1 MELLL
6 HSIEMDW
13 PVLLP
18 ILLCAILTL
27 AAAINRFSFY
37 NKNKRDV
44 VKFIRALKTELVN
57 NRLDAAKNL
66 SIQLGG
72 VIGEVAEEAVR
83 IFSEQHAGFSRSFD
97 ISANLATRKLE
108 KYLTILGTVGG
119 VCPFLG
125 LFGTVVRILYT
136 FQDLATQGNQSTAVA
151 MGIGSALIATA
162 FGLGVAI
169 VAVVL
174 YNLFQSTVKRY
185 EDDFQLIKL
194 LFLSFTD
201 SDETVQTK
209 ALVQGK
215 KMAFS
220 NSDNKKTLFTEIN
233 ITPLTDIFLVL
244 LIIMMV
250 IAPSFQSMDTDIN
263 IPEIN
268 SGVAIEQKNAEI
280 AVTKQGA
287 YYINGKPINADD
299 LVLELEAIKPSLEKQ
314 EVIVKADS
322 ETKSS
327 EIQKIMKAA
336 QEASYSKLILAGEP
350 LSKKEQK
357 KLNNAEENNLE
368 TEQSQQTTMPD
379 ENWDE

>member
-6 HSIEMDW
+6 TSIKMDW

-18 ILLCAILTL
+18 ILVCSILTL
-27 AAAINRFSFY
+27 AVAINRFSFY

-44 VKFIRALKTELVN
+44 VKFIRSLKSELLN
-57 NRLDAAKNL
+57 NRLDSAKNQ

-83 IFSEQHAGFSRSFD
+83 IFSEQKQGFSRSFD

-108 KYLTILGTVGG
+108 SHLTILGTIGG

-136 FQDLATQGNQSTAVA
+136 FQDLASQGNQSAAVA

-174 YNLFQSTVKRY
+174 YNLFQATVKRF

-201 SDETVQTK
+201 SEEKTQVK
-209 ALVQGK
+209 ALV
-215 KMAFS
+215 
-220 NSDNKKTLFTEIN
+220 
-233 ITPLTDIFLVL
+233 
-244 LIIMMV
+244 
-250 IAPSFQSMDTDIN
+250 
-263 IPEIN
+263 
-268 SGVAIEQKNAEI
+268 
-280 AVTKQGA
+280 
-287 YYINGKPINADD
+287 
-299 LVLELEAIKPSLEKQ
+299 
-314 EVIVKADS
+314 
-322 ETKSS
+322 
-327 EIQKIMKAA
+327 
-336 QEASYSKLILAGEP
+336 
-350 LSKKEQK
+350 
-357 KLNNAEENNLE
+357 
-368 TEQSQQTTMPD
+368 
-379 ENWDE
+379 